1 MNGLIARQGD
11 LPIGPGTRVTLH
23 FSIHLAGGEE
33 VDTTRRGEPAVFTVG
48 DGNLPEGFEKA
59 LCGLRR
65 GADERIPIA
74 PHAGFGA
81 RKKENIRTL
90 PRADF
95 PNADDLVPG
104 MMIAFA
110 AAGSPGELP
119 GVVTSASA
127 DAVVVD
133 FNHPL
138 AGRDLVFDVTILK
151 VEAV

>member
-1 MNGLIARQGD
+1 MSNLIAREGG
-11 LPIGPGTRVTLH
+11 LAIGPGTRVTLH
-23 FSIHLAGGEE
+23 FSIHLANGEE
-33 VDTTRRGEPAVFTVG
+33 IDTTRRGKPAVFVVG

-59 LCGLRR
+59 IVGMRA
-65 GADERIPIA
+65 GDDERIEIA
-74 PHAGFGA
+74 PVDAFGL

-95 PNADDLVPG
+95 PSADDLVPG

-110 AAGSPGELP
+110 AAGSRGELP
-119 GVVTSASA
+119 GVVIATSA
-127 DAVVVD
+127 DTVVVD

-138 AGRDLVFDVTILK
+138 AGRDLVFDVTILG